1 MYSLYQWKI
10 NHDNASFSCLYKIS
24 NLWNIKVLSIF
35 WLIKTRI
42 CIPIVCF
49 SFIII
54 QNIGFV
60 RVQIHHLSKPEVII
74 ITEKGF
80 SEDEKKKKLLNL
92 KPKKSHSAPGFR
104 ILTLKKFLY
113 RPMGRFDICFG
124 GLKTQWQT
132 QRVQPWD
139 YWLHI
144 TVDQHIVIKK
154 MRYICL
160 FVFHQNTVCTIQVL
174 FDFLTDFQFKN
185 CDLISISSMQYET
198 KLEGIR
204 IQHSHFYQFALLDFF
219 SEG

>member
-1 MYSLYQWKI
+1 MHPNSLFFIHHNSKY
-10 NHDNASFSCLYKIS
+10 
-24 NLWNIKVLSIF
+24 
-35 WLIKTRI
+35 RI
-42 CIPIVCF
+42 CESSNSP
-49 SFIII
+49 SI
-54 QNIGFV
+54 QTWSHYNNGERFF
-60 RVQIHHLSKPEVII
+60 RRWKE
-74 ITEKGF
+74 
-80 SEDEKKKKLLNL
+80 KKLLNL

-104 ILTLKKFLY
+104 ILTLKNFLY